1 MNTRQLIV
9 RVIISFVYLL
19 LAVGMYRKQAYLSLA
34 LWTCALTLLLARED
48 EAILNRV
55 KPRHRRFA
63 AAALAAAS
71 VLVLIFTQH

>member
-34 LWTCALTLLLARED
+34 LWTCALALLLARED

-55 KPRHRRFA
+55 KPRHRRLVA
-63 AAALAAAS
+63 VALAIAS
-71 VLVLIFTQH
+71 MIVLIFTQN